1 MPAQPATA
9 TPARRTRASNATAH
23 PGAILLQARKPRRT
37 TEEVAAAREEKAAK
51 AAAQAAAAEAGAK
64 RVAGIELEMEVKQT
78 SVLTRKVKGVRPRPT
93 PYKGKKAA
101 KDSPDVAATYG
112 GGDDEVGTNQ
122 APGILTQKAD
132 VLMDLDND
140 AIDQDPCRKI
150 GSTVKKKVTK
160 ASMKDAVNHAR
171 KQIKRT
177 TADGGDKAARVD
189 KEGNVFDVK
198 QPELA
203 LANKVKS
210 WASGV
215 NIPMMDTSHATHTSA
230 SPPPSTIFSRL
241 TGSSMTTHSAIPAD
255 VPKGPPQHIDAP
267 EDVLAGDFAD
277 DEDEDDELERLAAY
291 GITAKEGR
299 SAAAMAVT
307 LTVDDSDDELEI
319 PAEFRAPFT
328 QLSPLH
334 PSGAAS
340 SSSVL
345 KRKASEVLD
354 LISGSEIDD
363 FSDDAGESTL
373 LADANTLK
381 LTAPLVND
389 TMDIDLPDEM
399 DQQHEAE
406 LEKPKVKLEKPP
418 RTTTSTSVMT
428 TDVKPSATK
437 KVKVES
443 SSTSVNAAPAP
454 KEQQSVNVD
463 TPHDKLKPRAQYR
476 GTDLPEQVQA
486 DNRWAKKFLPT
497 MILWAGSQEC
507 LWSIPDATLLTHVQI
522 VFQAIYPDVNLTIV
536 LNGAVFSLY
545 PLHTQTIQRLS
556 EWRSSFGSTAIVLIY
571 DFLMSNSD
579 CDPEVLAGLLLK
591 NYAFIF
597 EDMDKRDPD
606 SAFHSVFILQL
617 LGKAHLNVINGHAN
631 IPALKT
637 KDLASK
643 GMAGVIVFC
652 ATALERAVT
661 LISEG
666 DIKVEDILASA
677 TSRGKVIIKLPK
689 VLNKITGKETSGPY
703 MFSRDLWGKANTG
716 YMKSIKKKSKNF
728 VETIVEMARSAL
740 NESTAADAAISHSSD
755 DDRAFLCS
763 LPASMQASV
772 SGLQIKDYVFKE
784 DCKSC
789 GNHWLYYMLKAQI
802 ECLTQSLQEIEQ
814 PLLRYHQERERA
826 MKVAT
831 SECFRRLGT
840 KLQALPAELEP
851 INRFLLHK
859 QSYELGMHIDHP
871 SSITVGK
878 KGDAAVQKS
887 AAEHQVWFSL
897 LDANFRIYKDSST
910 ESRGL
915 GIDATVSE
923 LKGKIKTVERDAL
936 HPDERLKPVAEAT
949 TKTFCCSPSPIIA
962 GPAVVL
968 KNGSPGAFTAADG

>member
-9 TPARRTRASNATAH
+9 TPARHTRASNATAH
-23 PGAILLQARKPRRT
+23 PGAILLQARKPRCT

-64 RVAGIELEMEVKQT
+64 RVASIELEMEVKQT

-189 KEGNVFDVK
+189 KEGNVFDAK

-215 NIPMMDTSHATHTSA
+215 NIPMMDMSHATHTSA

-267 EDVLAGDFAD
+267 EDALAGDFAD

-299 SAAAMAVT
+299 SAAAMVVT

-363 FSDDAGESTL
+363 FSDDA
-373 LADANTLK
+373 
-381 LTAPLVND
+381 VND

-507 LWSIPDATLLTHVQI
+507 LWSIPDATPFFRSL
-522 VFQAIYPDVNLTIV
+522 FNAF
-536 LNGAVFSLY
+536 LNGGAALALQPF
-545 PLHTQTIQRLS
+545 
-556 EWRSSFGSTAIVLIY
+556 
-571 DFLMSNSD
+571 D

-606 SAFHSVFILQL
+606 GAFHSVFILQL

-755 DDRAFLCS
+755 DDRAFLCMYNLS
-763 LPASMQASV
+763 LLFDRAV
-772 SGLQIKDYVFKE
+772 
-784 DCKSC
+784 
-789 GNHWLYYMLKAQI
+789 H
-802 ECLTQSLQEIEQ
+802 CLMALHYHPRLTWTTIIVRYA
-814 PLLRYHQERERA
+814 PLVPFSTALR
-826 MKVAT
+826 
-831 SECFRRLGT
+831 
-840 KLQALPAELEP
+840 
-851 INRFLLHK
+851 LLH
-859 QSYELGMHIDHP
+859 
-871 SSITVGK
+871 
-878 KGDAAVQKS
+878 A
-887 AAEHQVWFSL
+887 
-897 LDANFRIYKDSST
+897 
-910 ESRGL
+910 
-915 GIDATVSE
+915 
-923 LKGKIKTVERDAL
+923 
-936 HPDERLKPVAEAT
+936 
-949 TKTFCCSPSPIIA
+949 
-962 GPAVVL
+962 
-968 KNGSPGAFTAADG
+968 

>member
-9 TPARRTRASNATAH
+9 TPAHRTRASNATAH

-64 RVAGIELEMEVKQT
+64 RVASIELEMEVKQT

-112 GGDDEVGTNQ
+112 RGDDEVGTNQ

-189 KEGNVFDVK
+189 KEGNVFDAK

-267 EDVLAGDFAD
+267 EDALARDFAD

-363 FSDDAGESTL
+363 FLDDA
-373 LADANTLK
+373 
-381 LTAPLVND
+381 VND

-536 LNGAVFSLY
+536 LNGAVFSL
-545 PLHTQTIQRLS
+545 TIQRLS
-556 EWRSSFGSTAIVLIY
+556 EWRSGFGSTAIVLIY

-606 SAFHSVFILQL
+606 GAFHSVFILQL

-637 KDLASK
+637 EDLASK

-703 MFSRDLWGKANTG
+703 MFSCDLWGKANTG

-755 DDRAFLCS
+755 DDRAFLCMYNLS
-763 LPASMQASV
+763 LLFDRAV
-772 SGLQIKDYVFKE
+772 
-784 DCKSC
+784 
-789 GNHWLYYMLKAQI
+789 H
-802 ECLTQSLQEIEQ
+802 CLMALHYHPRLTWTTIIVRYA
-814 PLLRYHQERERA
+814 PLVPFSTALR
-826 MKVAT
+826 
-831 SECFRRLGT
+831 
-840 KLQALPAELEP
+840 
-851 INRFLLHK
+851 LLH
-859 QSYELGMHIDHP
+859 
-871 SSITVGK
+871 
-878 KGDAAVQKS
+878 A
-887 AAEHQVWFSL
+887 
-897 LDANFRIYKDSST
+897 
-910 ESRGL
+910 
-915 GIDATVSE
+915 
-923 LKGKIKTVERDAL
+923 
-936 HPDERLKPVAEAT
+936 
-949 TKTFCCSPSPIIA
+949 
-962 GPAVVL
+962 
-968 KNGSPGAFTAADG
+968 

>member
-1 MPAQPATA
+1 MPAQPANA
-9 TPARRTRASNATAH
+9 TPAHRTRASNATVH
-23 PGAILLQARKPRRT
+23 PGAILLEARKPRHT
-37 TEEVAAAREEKAAK
+37 TEEVAAAQEEKAAK
-51 AAAQAAAAEAGAK
+51 AAAQAAAAKAGAK
-64 RVAGIELEMEVKQT
+64 RVAGIELEMEAKQT
-78 SVLTRKVKGVRPRPT
+78 NVLVRKVKGVRPRPT

-101 KDSPDVAATYG
+101 KDSPDVAATCG

-140 AIDQDPCRKI
+140 AIDQDPYSKI
-150 GSTVKKKVTK
+150 GTVKKKVTK
-160 ASMKDAVNHAR
+160 ASMKDAVNHACN
-171 KQIKRT
+171 QIKWT
-177 TADGGDKAARVD
+177 QTADGGDKAARVN
-189 KEGNVFDVK
+189 KKGNIFDAY
-198 QPELA
+198 PELA

-215 NIPMMDTSHATHTSA
+215 NIPIKSQDVSHATHTLA
-230 SPPPSTIFSRL
+230 SPPPSTIFSHL
-241 TGSSMTTHSAIPAD
+241 MGSSMTTHSAIPTDA
-255 VPKGPPQHIDAP
+255 PKDAPQYIGAP
-267 EDVLAGDFAD
+267 EDVLARGFAD
-277 DEDEDDELERLAAY
+277 DEDEDEELEHLAVY

-328 QLSPLH
+328 QLSPLRRL
-334 PSGAAS
+334 SRAAS
-340 SSSVL
+340 SSSIL
-345 KRKASEVLD
+345 KRKASEALN
-354 LISGSEIDD
+354 LISGSENDD
-363 FSDDAGESTL
+363 FSDNAI
-373 LADANTLK
+373 N
-381 LTAPLVND
+381 N
-389 TMDIDLPDEM
+389 TMDTNLPDEM

-443 SSTSVNAAPAP
+443 SSTSIGAAPAP

-463 TPHDKLKPRAQYR
+463 TPHDKLKPRAQYQ

-486 DNRWAKKFLPT
+486 DNHWAKKFLPT
-497 MILWAGSQEC
+497 MILWASSQES

-522 VFQAIYPDVNLTIV
+522 IFQAIYPDVNLTIV
-536 LNGAVFSLY
+536 LNGAVFSL
-545 PLHTQTIQRLS
+545 TIQRLS
-556 EWRSSFGSTAIVLIY
+556 EWWSNFGSTAIVIIY

-591 NYAFIF
+591 NYTFIF
-597 EDMDKRDPD
+597 EDMDRRDPD
-606 SAFHSVFILQL
+606 GAFHSVFILQL

-689 VLNKITGKETSGPY
+689 VLNKTTGKETSAPY
-703 MFSRDLWGKANTG
+703 MFSHDLWGKADAG

-740 NESTAADAAISHSSD
+740 NESTTADAAILHSSD
-755 DDRAFLCS
+755 DDRAFLS
-763 LPASMQASV
+763 VMDLHAPTMPFASNITLTKAKQT
-772 SGLQIKDYVFKE
+772 
-784 DCKSC
+784 
-789 GNHWLYYMLKAQI
+789 LYTMTWNK
-802 ECLTQSLQEIEQ
+802 
-814 PLLRYHQERERA
+814 
-826 MKVAT
+826 
-831 SECFRRLGT
+831 GG
-840 KLQALPAELEP
+840 EL
-851 INRFLLHK
+851 N
-859 QSYELGMHIDHP
+859 
-871 SSITVGK
+871 VGK
-878 KGDAAVQKS
+878 KANAVSTVAKVEKKGFEVGKPMILVKQRIEVTVQGRNEPGM
-887 AAEHQVWFSL
+887 AEERAH
-897 LDANFRIYKDSST
+897 IYQPSVATARSREPRQGESST
-910 ESRGL
+910 HSVAYL
-915 GIDATVSE
+915 G
-923 LKGKIKTVERDAL
+923 
-936 HPDERLKPVAEAT
+936 
-949 TKTFCCSPSPIIA
+949 A
-962 GPAVVL
+962 GTD
-968 KNGSPGAFTAADG
+968 GSKWTPQV